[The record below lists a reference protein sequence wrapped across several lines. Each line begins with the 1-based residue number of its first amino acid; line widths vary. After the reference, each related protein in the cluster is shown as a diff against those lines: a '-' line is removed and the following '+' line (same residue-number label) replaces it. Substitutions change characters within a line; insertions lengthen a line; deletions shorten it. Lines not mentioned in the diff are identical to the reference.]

1 MSAKAE
7 KRQVSVQDRRDF
19 DGRRSTTASVATAS
33 SRKITT
39 TGRRRSQSANRK
51 GAVLE
56 QKLPSEKTGLEQ
68 KFHIREEGRE
78 TAGRIA
84 KLFADWDSIGDDATS
99 DAAFAARRAAAGSS
113 ELASGSDTA
122 LAASK
127 AADDRFRLEYAGDAR
142 DEEMRAHVEDRP
154 KVAHLVASAH
164 EHARDLSD
172 HLARMRTWQ
181 GEITERLEDED
192 FHDAEQNANDL
203 QKEIARAEAQLSGM
217 KVGLEE
223 SAARVKT
230 VFDKHAS
237 SAKEAAKGSGERGAV
252 ARATHADTQHRLR
265 EEIAELQE
273 QIHDFTDASKV
284 AEERLKSAT
293 THATQ
298 LAASA
303 YKDKKNFKAVL
314 EEMRV
319 QQEYLE
325 RFNAEL
331 QAEDRLAHVAARDE
345 LVMKRLE
352 LMRKQLG
359 VGSVGLSDS
368 ADDSANALAVALQD
382 VASEQAQR
390 EDLER
395 QVQDRQEQLEVVRP
409 ARETSARARPACET
423 SAHQPCR

>member
-181 GEITERLEDED
+181 GESTERLADAD
-192 FHDAEQNANDL
+192 FHDEQNANDL

-252 ARATHADTQHRLR
+252 ARATHADTQHRLQ